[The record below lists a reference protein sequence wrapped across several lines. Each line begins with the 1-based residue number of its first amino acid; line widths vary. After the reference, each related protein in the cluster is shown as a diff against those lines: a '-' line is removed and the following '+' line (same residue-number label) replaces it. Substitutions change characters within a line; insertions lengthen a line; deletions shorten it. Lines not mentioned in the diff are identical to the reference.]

1 VLNRHEFPVGFAA
14 RALVACCLLVAST
27 GGRALAADWLVGA
40 NVGNVPWEFQDA
52 RGKVV
57 GFEIDLVTE
66 AARRAGRSLEI
77 LNIPFNGLFS
87 AVQSGRI
94 QIALSSITITPKRLT
109 SLAFAQPYFDADQSL
124 SVLRQSRIAS
134 LADLAGKTVGVDT
147 GSTGDLYASAHS
159 AEYRFADITR
169 YEGLTPA
176 MLDLAAGRIDGY
188 LSDVPAVAYYI
199 KDKPQYRI
207 AIRIPTG
214 ERYSFM
220 FAKNFADAARVNDCL
235 SAMKRDGFVD
245 ATHQKWFGTAAAP
258 GSSSVIVMDMPKS

>member
-1 VLNRHEFPVGFAA
+1 MVGSLLCAWPGA
-14 RALVACCLLVAST
+14 RAV
-27 GGRALAADWLVGA
+27 AADWAVGA
-40 NVGNVPWEFQDA
+40 NVGNLPWEFQDA

-66 AARRAGRSLEI
+66 AARRAGRSFEVI
-77 LNIPFNGLFS
+77 NIPFNGLFS

-94 QIALSSITITPKRLT
+94 QIALSSITITPKRLK

-124 SVLRQSRIAS
+124 AVVKQSRIAS

-159 AEYRFADITR
+159 AEFRLANVSR
-169 YEGLTPA
+169 YEGLSPA

-188 LSDVPAVAYYI
+188 LSDVPAVAFYI
-199 KDKPQYRI
+199 KDKPQFRI
-207 AIRIPTG
+207 ALRIPTG

-235 SAMKRDGFVD
+235 SAMKREGFI
-245 ATHQKWFGTAAAP
+245 AAIHQKWFGTAPAP
-258 GSSSVIVMDMPKS
+258 GSSSVTVMDRPKP